1 MKSFLLERLGRIGSP
16 LSRAWLTLLALALP
30 LTSFGQGQIERV
42 TVVGPQGREA
52 IPISELANVPMVPLD
67 ELNRFLGSTIQASA
81 DSTSATFS
89 VGERSA
95 VVSAGRSMVRV
106 GADGKLILLSAPIAA
121 RGGRWF
127 VPLDFLEKVLP
138 QVAGQRVTYESDTRL
153 LALGEGFPRVSV
165 TSFPYPGYTRVV
177 LESSTPVEYQVTQ
190 GGGRVHVSMP
200 VGYLESDFSS
210 EELQDGVVERVM
222 LTRQPDGYLLA
233 ISLGESFGTLKAF
246 QLESPSR
253 MVLDLFRSRV
263 PTNQTVP
270 PPAPAPGPPGQD
282 ATADNTTDI
291 PVPPRPTPPPP
302 PASSDNVVRGVLKTI
317 TLDPGHGGS
326 ETGATG
332 SGGLQEKDVALAIA
346 RRLGQL
352 LESRLGVRVLLTRDG
367 DNYLELDERTTI
379 ANNNKSDLFLSIHA
393 NASPRPNASGSEVYY
408 LSYEASDD
416 ESRRLA
422 ASENANGL
430 TRPRA
435 SSDLDF
441 ILWDMAQASH
451 LNESATL
458 AELLQ
463 DELQAGRSEARNRGI
478 KQAPFRVLM
487 GATMPSALIEV
498 GFITNPE
505 EERRLGLGD
514 YQDQLANAIYRGV
527 VKYKDRF
534 DRQASLGGRLSGER

>member
-138 QVAGQRVTYESDTRL
+138 QVAGQKVTYESDTRL
-153 LALGEGFPRVSV
+153 LALVEGFPRVSV

-177 LESSTPVEYQVTQ
+177 LESSTPIEYQVTQ

-210 EELQDGVVERVM
+210 EELQDGVVERVV

-270 PPAPAPGPPGQD
+270 PPAPAPDPPGQD

-422 ASENANGL
+422 TAENANGL
-430 TRPRA
+430 SRPRA
-435 SSDLDF
+435 SSDLEF
-441 ILWDMAQASH
+441 ILWDMAQASY

-463 DELQAGRSEARNRGI
+463 DELQADRSERRNRGI

-505 EERRLGLGD
+505 EERRLGSSD

-534 DRQASLGGRLSGER
+534 DRQASLGGQLSGER

>member
-1 MKSFLLERLGRIGSP
+1 MKSFLLGRRGSP

-67 ELNRFLGSTIQASA
+67 ELNRFLGSTIQTST

-106 GADGKLILLSAPIAA
+106 GADGKLVLLSAPIAA

-138 QVAGQRVTYESDTRL
+138 YVAGQRVTYESDTRL

-165 TSFPYPGYTRVV
+165 TSFPYPGYTRIV
-177 LESSTPVEYQVTQ
+177 LESSTPIEYQVTQ

-210 EELQDGVVERVM
+210 EEPQDGVVERVM
-222 LTRQPDGYLLA
+222 LTRQTEGYLLA

-263 PTNQTVP
+263 PTNPEIVP
-270 PPAPAPGPPGQD
+270 PPAPAPGLPGQD
-282 ATADNTTDI
+282 PTADNTTEF
-291 PVPPRPTPPPP
+291 PVPPRPTPR
-302 PASSDNVVRGVLKTI
+302 PAPAPSDNVARGVLKTV

-332 SGGLQEKDVALAIA
+332 RGGLQEKDVALAIA

-393 NASPRPNASGSEVYY
+393 NASPRQNASGSEVYY

-422 ASENANGL
+422 AAENANGL
-430 TRPRA
+430 SRPRA
-435 SSDLDF
+435 SSDLEF
-441 ILWDMAQASH
+441 ILWDMAQASY

-463 DELQAGRSEARNRGI
+463 DELQAGRSERRNRGI

-505 EERRLGLGD
+505 EERRLGLSD

-534 DRQASLGGRLSGER
+534 DRQASLGGRLSGERP

>member
-1 MKSFLLERLGRIGSP
+1 MKSFLLGRRGSP
-16 LSRAWLTLLALALP
+16 LGRAWLTLLALALP
-30 LTSFGQGQIERV
+30 LTSFGQSQIERV

-67 ELNRFLGSTIQASA
+67 ELNRFLGSTIQTSA

-106 GADGKLILLSAPIAA
+106 GADGKLVLLSAPIAA

-138 QVAGQRVTYESDTRL
+138 HVAGQKVTYESDTRL

-165 TSFPYPGYTRVV
+165 TSFPYPGYTRIV
-177 LESSTPVEYQVTQ
+177 LESSTPITYQVTQ
-190 GGGRVHVSMP
+190 GGGRVHVSIP

-210 EELQDGVVERVM
+210 EEPQDGVVERVM
-222 LTRQPDGYLLA
+222 LTRQADGYLLA

-253 MVLDLFRSRV
+253 MVFDLFRSRV
-263 PTNQTVP
+263 PTNGEIVP

-282 ATADNTTDI
+282 VAADNTTEF
-291 PVPPRPTPPPP
+291 PVPPRPTPR
-302 PASSDNVVRGVLKTI
+302 PAPVPSDNVARGVLKTV

-332 SGGLQEKDVALAIA
+332 RGGLQEKDVALAIA

-393 NASPRPNASGSEVYY
+393 NASPRQNASGSEVYY

-422 ASENANGL
+422 ASENANGSR
-430 TRPRA
+430 RPRA
-435 SSDLDF
+435 SSDLEF
-441 ILWDMAQASH
+441 ILWDMAQASY

-463 DELQAGRSEARNRGI
+463 DELQAGRSERRNRGI

-505 EERRLGLGD
+505 EERRLGSSD

-534 DRQASLGGRLSGER
+534 DRQASLGGQLSGER

>member
-1 MKSFLLERLGRIGSP
+1 MKSFLLGRRGSP

-67 ELNRFLGSTIQASA
+67 ELNRFLGSTIQTST

-106 GADGKLILLSAPIAA
+106 GADGKLVLLSAPIAA

-138 QVAGQRVTYESDTRL
+138 YVAGQRVTYESDTRL
-153 LALGEGFPRVSV
+153 LALGAGFPRVSV
-165 TSFPYPGYTRVV
+165 TSFPYSGYTRIV
-177 LESSTPVEYQVTQ
+177 LESSTPIEYQVTQ

-210 EELQDGVVERVM
+210 EEPQDGVVERVM
-222 LTRQPDGYLLA
+222 LTRQTEGYLLA

-263 PTNQTVP
+263 PTNPEIVP
-270 PPAPAPGPPGQD
+270 PPAPAPGLPGQD
-282 ATADNTTDI
+282 PTADNTTEF
-291 PVPPRPTPPPP
+291 PVPPRPTPR
-302 PASSDNVVRGVLKTI
+302 PAPAPSDNVARGVLKTV

-332 SGGLQEKDVALAIA
+332 RGGLQEKDVALAIA

-393 NASPRPNASGSEVYY
+393 NASPRQNASGSEVYY

-422 ASENANGL
+422 AAENANGL
-430 TRPRA
+430 SRPRA
-435 SSDLDF
+435 SSDLEF
-441 ILWDMAQASH
+441 ILWDMAQASY

-463 DELQAGRSEARNRGI
+463 DELQAGRSERRNRGI

-505 EERRLGLGD
+505 EERRLGLSD

-534 DRQASLGGRLSGER
+534 DRQASLGGRLSGERP

>member
-1 MKSFLLERLGRIGSP
+1 MKAFLFERLGRSGSSP
-16 LSRAWLTLLALALP
+16 SRTWLTLLALALP

-52 IPISELANVPMVPLD
+52 IPISMLANVPMVPLD
-67 ELNRFLGSTIQASA
+67 ELNRFLGSTIQTNA

-95 VVSAGRSMVRV
+95 IVSAGRSMVRV
-106 GADGKLILLSAPIAA
+106 GAEGKLVLLSAPIAA

-127 VPLDFLEKVLP
+127 VPLDFLGKVLP
-138 QVAGQRVTYESDTRL
+138 QVAAQRVTYESDTRL
-153 LALGEGFPRVSV
+153 LALGDGFPRVSV
-165 TSFPYPGYTRVV
+165 TAFPYPGYTRVV
-177 LESSTPVEYQVTQ
+177 LESSTPIQFQVTQ
-190 GGGRVHVSMP
+190 GGNRVHVSMP
-200 VGYLESDFSS
+200 VSYLESNFSS
-210 EELQDGVVERVM
+210 DELQDGVVERM
-222 LTRQPDGYLLA
+222 TLSRQPDGYLLE

-263 PTNQTVP
+263 PTLSEIVP
-270 PPAPAPGPPGQD
+270 PPATAPGLD
-282 ATADNTTDI
+282 ATADSTADI
-291 PVPPRPTPPPP
+291 PVPPRPTPPPA
-302 PASSDNVVRGVLKTI
+302 PAPSDNVSRGVLKTI

-332 SGGLQEKDVALAIA
+332 GGGLQEKDVTLAIA

-393 NASPRPNASGSEVYY
+393 NASPRPNASGSEVYF
-408 LSYEASDD
+408 LSYQASDE

-422 ASENANGL
+422 ASENANGS

-435 SSDLDF
+435 SSDLEF

-463 DELQAGRSEARNRGI
+463 DELRAGRTDDRNRGI

-505 EERRLGLGD
+505 EERRLGSSD

-527 VKYKDRF
+527 VKYKSRF
-534 DRQASLGGRLSGER
+534 DRQASLGGRLSSERP